1 MNLFSSRS
9 PHVVAAAVMLVLAQG
24 VVVKPAFSQQLNNPD
39 VIGVSLGQTA
49 DAVEAALRAHEPKL
63 QISKISWRGSD
74 KKPSQAV
81 AKIIAGTAG
90 YPMDSGSMNWARPES
105 LAIYFTQTDS
115 RVMGVYRFVNT
126 GNQGVL
132 AADLNQALS
141 AKYGTMTTTQI
152 GIGYLSMRGL
162 DAQGQVANP
171 RCVTSGFDWMIPP
184 REFAAG
190 CGQSIRVEFQDPI
203 APGVFRGYRT
213 WLYDNQ
219 RAAADAAA
227 SQAEANALRDQ
238 ANRKAVE
245 SAKTQKQAL

>member
-1 MNLFSSRS
+1 MDLFTFRS
-9 PHVVAAAVMLVLAQG
+9 PHIFAATVMRLVVSAAMVT
-24 VVVKPAFSQQLNNPD
+24 PAFGQQLNNPD
-39 VIGVSLGQTA
+39 VVGVSLGQTA
-49 DAVEAALRAHEPKL
+49 DAVEAALQAHEPKL
-63 QISKISWRGSD
+63 QISKIYWRGAD

-115 RVMGVYRFVNT
+115 RVMGVYRFVNV

-132 AADLNQALS
+132 AADLNQALG

-162 DAQGQVANP
+162 DAHGQAANP

-213 WLYDNQ
+213 WLFDNQ
-219 RAAADAAA
+219 RAAADAGA
-227 SQAEANALRDQ
+227 SRAEANALRDQ

-245 SAKTQKQAL
+245 SAKTQKQAI